1 MITIAGVI
9 NAVILLALSIMH
21 IYWSVGGKWGFN
33 HALPTNREGK
43 WILNPGKTECV
54 IVAAGLFMFAIYY
67 LIWVGIISVNLPE
80 WLSRYGV
87 WIISAIFA
95 LRAFGDF
102 KYVGFTKRI
111 KNTDFSKRDTLYFSP
126 LCVFLALTGII
137 IEVMK

>member
-9 NAVILLALSIMH
+9 NAVILMALSIMH

-33 HALPTNREGK
+33 HALPTNKEGK
-43 WILNPGKTECV
+43 RILNPGKTECV

-67 LIWVGIISVNLPE
+67 LIWVGIISVSSPE
-80 WLSRYGV
+80 WLNKYV
-87 WIISAIFA
+87 IWIISAIFA

-111 KNTDFSKRDTLYFSP
+111 KNTDFAKRDTKYFSP
-126 LCVFLALTGII
+126 LCVFLALAGIFIEI
-137 IEVMK
+137 IE